1 MQQHVWI
8 SKITCWMS
16 EGRHRKA
23 HAVKLHRIN
32 NDSKQI
38 QIFPEYKDEGGL
50 FGRDELLGWCKH
62 FIFIDYTVVCIFQ
75 NSSNYALKISA
86 FYCMKIVP

>member
-1 MQQHVWI
+1 M
-8 SKITCWMS
+8 
-16 EGRHRKA
+16 
-23 HAVKLHRIN
+23 KLHRIN

-38 QIFPEYKDEGGL
+38 QIFPEYKDEGG
-50 FGRDELLGWCKH
+50 FFSWDELLECRKH
-62 FIFIDYTVVCIFQ
+62 FIFIDYTVVFIFQ